1 MSNELRQS
9 VIIGGY
15 TQWLGL
21 AGLAWD
27 ALGGGR
33 LHMAT
38 GFINK
43 LPLRKTRVSNIQKRR
58 APKGPIPTVTV
69 IALMTVAVI
78 SIGGPA
84 AQGTPPG
91 ENGAILFAADDGSGF
106 ELYTIEPDGTNLH
119 QLTNFDANAI
129 NPDWS
134 PDGGRIAFQLERTG
148 NSSDIMIMDADGSNM
163 QDLTPT
169 GYEGSPSFTPDGQ
182 QLVYEC
188 DCFPQGIFIMD
199 VDGTD
204 RHRVTTHAFRGQPDM
219 DPNLSPDGETVTFV
233 RHKESGVLQSLHAVD
248 IDGSDSEKRQLVPYK
263 REVAIKHDWAPDGQ
277 QIVITINADYPHG
290 RSPNVAT
297 IRPNGSDLRRLT
309 SYEGGKRGAFAGS
322 YSPDGT
328 WIVFRVENLERKTF
342 RLFRMHPDGSGR
354 ELIATLPFAP
364 RSIDWGSLSDG

>member
-1 MSNELRQS
+1 
-9 VIIGGY
+9 
-15 TQWLGL
+15 
-21 AGLAWD
+21 
-27 ALGGGR
+27 
-33 LHMAT
+33 MAT
-38 GFINK
+38 GFVNK
-43 LPLRKTRVSNIQKRR
+43 LPLRKTWVSNIRKRR
-58 APKGPIPTVTV
+58 AAKGLIPTVTV

-84 AQGTPPG
+84 AHGTPPG

-119 QLTNFDANAI
+119 QLTNFDGDAV

-134 PDGGRIAFQLERTG
+134 PDGGRIAFELVRTG
-148 NSSDIMIMDADGSNM
+148 TSQDIMIMDADGSNM

-169 GYEGSPSFTPDGQ
+169 GVEGSPSFTPDGQ

-188 DCFPQGIFIMD
+188 DCFPQGIFIMN

-219 DPNLSPDGETVTFV
+219 DPNVSPDGETVTFV

-248 IDGSDSEKRQLVPYK
+248 IDGSDSEKLVPYK

-290 RSPNVAT
+290 RSPNIAT
-297 IRPNGSDLRRLT
+297 IRPDGSGLRRLT

-322 YSPDGT
+322 HSPDGN
-328 WIVFRVENLERKTF
+328 WIVFRVENLGRETF

-364 RSIDWGSLSDG
+364 RSIDWGPLSDG